1 MFDYNDN
8 GKFYASNHV
17 QEQND
22 MINDYDG
29 QGDIQEKE
37 IGKAKIVVVG
47 VGGGGN
53 NAICPA

>member
-37 IGKAKIVVVG
+37 IAARAKAEED
-47 VGGGGN
+47 
-53 NAICPA
+53 